1 MELENFLWGI
11 FNGIT
16 AWPLLV
22 LHVFSIW
29 DKYPVYNVGRDS
41 GWYQFGYLIGT
52 GSPVAGILTGGA
64 RFPLA
69 RRWRT
74 RS

>member
-1 MELENFLWGI
+1 MALENFLWGI

-22 LHVFSIW
+22 LHVFDIW
-29 DKYPVYNVGRDS
+29 EKYPVYNVARDA
-41 GWYQFGYLIGT
+41 GWYQFGYLVGT
-52 GSPVAGILTGGA
+52 GSPVAGILTGS
-64 RFPLA
+64 RFPF
-69 RRWRT
+69 WRSW